1 MTFDIHAFGLDTAD
15 LLGFGEPTHLE
26 PAFAWTR
33 NDLFAELAGRFR
45 SIALETDR
53 VAALVVDD
61 YVRNGVGTL
70 DTAMAEGFSHGFG
83 DLEANRELVAWM
95 REYNDK
101 RPGEERL
108 AFHGFDASFE
118 TMSVPSPRLY
128 LEYARDYLGVDHDLA
143 GLAGADDHWHRT
155 EAVMDPAESPGATS
169 AAAALRGY
177 ADDMLIDLYT
187 RAPDLMAKTAR
198 AEWIR
203 AETYLRAGIGL
214 LTYHQQAA
222 SPAEQ
227 EARWNRMCATRDALM
242 AQNLL
247 DIRRIEAG
255 RGATLVF
262 AHNLHLQRN
271 TSHMRMGPMQLDW
284 YSAGAIV
291 GSMVGSRYAVVIGS
305 LGRDETIGLP
315 EPATGTYESC
325 LQSRITSPDFI
336 VPGEIPAA
344 ARRTDHT
351 PAHGYFP
358 LDTATL
364 EAADAVLH
372 IPDGAVIR
380 GSGRGG
386 VPVERS
392 ATADRG

>member
-1 MTFDIHAFGLDTAD
+1 MTFDIRAFGLDTAD

-61 YVRNGVGTL
+61 YIRNGVGTL
-70 DTAMAEGFSHGFG
+70 DTTMAEGFSHGFG
-83 DLEANRELVAWM
+83 NLEANRELVAWM
-95 REYNDK
+95 REYNDN
-101 RPGEERL
+101 RPAEERL

-118 TMSVPSPRLY
+118 TMNVPSPRRY
-128 LEYARDYLGVDHDLA
+128 LEYARDYLGLDHDLA
-143 GLAGADDHWHRT
+143 GLAGADDRWYRT
-155 EAVMDPAESPGATS
+155 EAVMDAAESPGATS

-177 ADDMLIDLYT
+177 ADDMLVDLYT
-187 RAPDLMAKTAR
+187 RAPELMAKTSR
-198 AEWIR
+198 PEWVR
-203 AETYLRAGIGL
+203 AETYLRSGIGL
-214 LTYHQQAA
+214 LTYHKQAA
-222 SPAEQ
+222 SPGEQ

-271 TSHMRMGPMQLDW
+271 ASHMRMGPMKLDW

-315 EPATGTYESC
+315 EPAAGTYESF
-325 LQSRITSPDFI
+325 LQSSTATRDLVAPT
-336 VPGEIPAA
+336 GIPAA
-344 ARRTDHT
+344 ATRQDHT

-358 LDTATL
+358 LGRESVA
-364 EAADAVLH
+364 AADAILH
-372 IPDGAVIR
+372 IHDGAAIR
-380 GSGRGG
+380 RSGVRSSGR
-386 VPVERS
+386 
-392 ATADRG
+392 